1 LLSGVVYTGH
11 FRKDGA
17 VENTLFENDQITK
30 QQDHWLLTTNIR
42 THLLKQLSYPIQY
55 WNYVLRILINLK
67 GVSWMGHNGWI
78 ARKKNSLEEQFQL
91 PMVMVIKADLIG
103 KRSDKKKLIECAT
116 I

>member
-1 LLSGVVYTGH
+1 MKNLTLPHPFNKTSDNFTILELIRLNTGH

-30 QQDHWLLTTNIR
+30 QQDYWLLATNIR

-55 WNYVLRILINLK
+55 WNYVLRILINLN

-78 ARKKNSLEEQFQL
+78 AQKKISLEE
-91 PMVMVIKADLIG
+91 
-103 KRSDKKKLIECAT
+103 
-116 I
+116 